1 MPLRNTSLKRGT
13 SDQPGDPSSIARYR
27 IILFVILGTS
37 IGLRVIRLFRT
48 IVVSP
53 DSPGYI
59 RDALSIGTD
68 GLRSL
73 FLDGFYGNFSIYPIF
88 LYLVN
93 LLVQNPIL
101 SGQLVSLFFGCLL
114 IVPIYFLVTE
124 TMGPRAGL
132 CAAFLAAIHPYLIKY
147 SADVLKDSMLF
158 FFAVTSFALALRG
171 HENRRYLLAF
181 LAGVA
186 AWTTSLVR
194 IYGIVVVVSIS
205 VAIIIMGLVD
215 RRKWHETARELVLF
229 ALPVPVLGYLLF
241 LLYVGPGREYI
252 TETVLYLS
260 WTASHKFLMVGSYAD
275 ILMANNPGMDPYYL
289 KMITSYPWLS
299 AVRTFLDVLVTASS
313 GVITLLFLV
322 GVYLGRSSL
331 IKRGPGL
338 FVLTC
343 AAVLAFIDV
352 FIVMNLFFLS
362 KRHAM
367 ILVFLLLPWSALAL
381 DRIIV
386 WCQERAHRKYK
397 MKPAS
402 FGLLLSVFFIASVIL
417 TLIFTSFL
425 DPELDKR
432 YYKRAAG
439 EYIKALGQ
447 PNPILVI
454 PPSDRLTVFY
464 SGGRE
469 IIYHDPAAL
478 EKTIA
483 REKPDYIL
491 WDTDS
496 GPLPEP
502 IMALTAGGVIEEIQT
517 IRGSEDNSIVIY
529 RIKAD

>member
-1 MPLRNTSLKRGT
+1 MPLRNTSLIHGP
-13 SDQPGDPSSIARYR
+13 SDQPVDPSAIARYR
-27 IILFVILGTS
+27 VILFIILGTA

-53 DSPGYI
+53 DGPGYI

-73 FLDGFYGNFSIYPIF
+73 FLNGFSGNFSIYSIV

-93 LLVQNPIL
+93 LLVQDPVL
-101 SGQLVSLFFGCLL
+101 SGQLISLFFGCLL

-147 SADVLKDSMLF
+147 SADVLKDTMLF

-171 HENRRYLLAF
+171 HVNKRYLLAF

-194 IYGIVVVVSIS
+194 VYGIVVVVSIS
-205 VAIIIMGLVD
+205 VTIIVMGLVD
-215 RRKWHETARELVLF
+215 RRKWHETARELALF
-229 ALPVPVLGYLLF
+229 AFPAPVLGYFLF
-241 LLYVGPGREYI
+241 RFYVGAGSEYI
-252 TETVLYLS
+252 TETVLHLF
-260 WTASHKFLMVGSYAD
+260 WTVSDRFLLVGSYTD
-275 ILMANNPGMDPYYL
+275 ILVANNPDMDPYYL

-313 GVITLLFLV
+313 VVITALFLV
-322 GVYLGRSSL
+322 GAYIARSSL

-343 AAVLAFIDV
+343 AAVVALIDV

-362 KRHAM
+362 KRHAL
-367 ILVFLLLPWSALAL
+367 ILVILLLPWSALAL
-381 DRIIV
+381 DRIIG
-386 WCQERAHRKYK
+386 WCQERVRRRYK
-397 MKPAS
+397 TKPAS
-402 FGLLLSVFFIASVIL
+402 FGLILSVFFTASVIL

-425 DPELDKR
+425 DPEIDKR

-439 EYIKALGQ
+439 EYIKGLGR
-447 PNPILVI
+447 PNPVLVI
-454 PPSDRLTVFY
+454 LPSDRLTAFY
-464 SGGRE
+464 SGGTE
-469 IIYHDPAAL
+469 IIYRDPSTL
-478 EKTIA
+478 EGTIA
-483 REKPDYIL
+483 QANPDYIL

-502 IMALTAGGVIEEIQT
+502 IKALSARGVIEQIQT
-517 IRGSEDNSIVIY
+517 IRGAGDNSIVIY
-529 RIKAD
+529 RIKED